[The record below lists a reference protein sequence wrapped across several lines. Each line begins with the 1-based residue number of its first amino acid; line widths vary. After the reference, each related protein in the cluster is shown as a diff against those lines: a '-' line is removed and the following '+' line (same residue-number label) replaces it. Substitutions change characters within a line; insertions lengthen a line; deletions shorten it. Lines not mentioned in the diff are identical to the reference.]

1 MRDDAKDGGRT
12 YRCLKKVIK
21 EREEERKKK
30 KKVEFTPEEDKSHMS
45 YEKFITLVFTEWKI
59 LRITLREGR

>member
-1 MRDDAKDGGRT
+1 MKDDAKDGGRT

-30 KKVEFTPEEDKSHMS
+30 KVEFTPEEDKSHMS
-45 YEKFITLVFTEWKI
+45 YEKFITLAFTEWKI
-59 LRITLREGR
+59 LRISL

>member
-1 MRDDAKDGGRT
+1 MKDDTKEGGRT

-30 KKVEFTPEEDKSHMS
+30 KKEIEFTPEEDKSHMT
-45 YEKFITLVFTEWKI
+45 YEKFITLEFTEWKI
-59 LRITLREGR
+59 LRISL